1 MKKRLLTLI
10 LLLATIVGGAQSRS
24 HLITTQAE
32 LMAIPEGSTDTYI
45 LQDNIRINLDS
56 SSGGGGKRVAA
67 KGGWT
72 PIKNFRGFFDGNG
85 FHITFQKNATD
96 DYITTTDDFALF
108 DNLYGTVRLVRVN
121 YRYGVVA
128 PYVHSGGNF
137 GGIALKVCDGGKIEL
152 GESGIV
158 MGLGPNTSESPYLIG
173 GIAAECAEG
182 GVITDCTC
190 TFGFSNG
197 DWKIDDNY
205 IVGGIVGKVT
215 GGEVSGCTVS
225 TRLNTVK
232 PWVGMI
238 AGKQE
243 GGTVKQCIY
252 TARGD
257 VHAIGTATG
266 SEDDPERN
274 LIPLD
279 GAKIIRTLNG
289 LMNIPDG
296 STDKYVLM
304 ADIDCGDWTPKP
316 TFKGTFNGLGHTITY
331 KNCTPDYSY
340 SIHGLFR
347 VLSGATV
354 KNLTVKGS
362 IESKCSLTDAG
373 GIAGKLVSESII
385 QNCESYINVTSGR
398 IIKSA
403 GGIAGSCHEGSQIL
417 NCRAYGNIDI
427 TIGTSQC
434 AGGIAG
440 ACHEGSQILNC
451 QAYGNIGTDSHGYG
465 GGIVG
470 RLFGF
475 GEQSCTI
482 KDCYFGGTVKKR
494 KKYNNAMIV
503 GGFGLNEGHDIRN
516 CTYNRKTA
524 NGLLAIGTGAMY
536 GDMSAQYESRN
547 YPVNGV
553 GPDEPIDI
561 YTLDELKTISADES
575 YRLMADIDCGDW
587 TPKYFK
593 GMFDGNGHTITYKL
607 ESRDS
612 YRGLFS
618 ALDGALVKNLTV
630 KGEIR
635 AEIHPYSGGIAGS
648 ASYNSLITD
657 CKSYVDVTLTKGA
670 SNGGGIVGYCSGSEI
685 RNCQA
690 YGTISTHQ
698 EKYHYAGGIV
708 GGKYWG
714 SIKDCYFGG
723 KVEGN
728 NTFVGMIIGIKHYG
742 APENCTYS
750 SENANGYKAIG
761 TSTGSED
768 DEANGVMA
776 DTPEDTDATEV
787 IYSWGSL
794 YAALS
799 QGKSNL
805 KLTTDLKYGQGGD
818 DDDSKVLPAIAAD
831 KEVTINLDG
840 YSIDGDGKVSIFDN
854 QGTLTLTGN
863 GLIMNGHATDKG
875 GAIYNKGQLNIACNI
890 TFKDN
895 TAQQGGAIYNDA
907 DGKVSASGY
916 VNFMGNT
923 ATTSGNNIY
932 HAGSSFVLTAGTS
945 GTQAG
950 DVFLADGKIIQYRS
964 GTVDVIVG
972 NTDIMVVTEGE
983 MADYVSTYDVPWQF
997 AAATAKSLTTTAGP
1011 TRIGDNAFCG
1021 FSALEEVYL
1030 PSTMQ
1035 SVSSTAFVGC
1045 DKVVRLISYAD
1056 SPTGLTWDSYEDSF
1070 RDEGS
1075 DMTVYVNKQY
1085 IDEWQAK
1092 FPLWNFED
1100 KSSLNVGE
1108 EYDPYWDYEDTST
1121 GIRTV
1126 EATTATLPDARYWY
1140 TIGGQRLSGQPTKPG
1155 LYINNGRKVVI
1166 K

>member
-10 LLLATIVGGAQSRS
+10 LLLATIVGGA
-24 HLITTQAE
+24 LAAGYKMITTQAE
-32 LMAIPEGSTDTYI
+32 LMAIPEGSTDSYS
-45 LQDNIRINLDS
+45 LQANIDINLDY
-56 SSGGGGKRVAA
+56 SGGGGKRVAA
-67 KGGWT
+67 KGWT
-72 PIKNFRGFFDGNG
+72 PIKNFRGVFNGNG
-85 FHITFQKNATD
+85 FSITFQNNATD
-96 DYITTTDDFALF
+96 NYITTTDDFALF
-108 DNLYGTVRLVRVN
+108 DNLYGTVRHVRVN
-121 YRYGVVA
+121 YCYGVSRYGVNA
-128 PYVHSGGNF
+128 HSGGNF

-152 GESGIV
+152 GESRIV
-158 MGLGPNTSESPYLIG
+158 MSLGPNTSESPYLIG

-190 TFGFSNG
+190 TVFGSV

-215 GGEVSGCTVS
+215 GGEVSDCTVS
-225 TRLNTVK
+225 TGLNTVK

-243 GGTVKQCIY
+243 GGTVKQCLY
-252 TARGD
+252 TAWGE

-289 LMNIPDG
+289 LINIPDG

-304 ADIDCGDWTPKP
+304 ADINCGDWTPKP

-331 KNCTPDYSY
+331 KICTDDYSY
-340 SIHGLFR
+340 RIHGLFR

-362 IESKCSLTDAG
+362 IESKCGLTDAG

-398 IIKSA
+398 CIDSA

-417 NCRAYGNIDI
+417 NCRAYGDIDI

-440 ACHEGSQILNC
+440 ACHEGSQILYC
-451 QAYGNIGTDSHGYG
+451 QAYGNIATDSHGYG

-470 RLFGF
+470 GLFS

-482 KDCYFGGTVKKR
+482 KDCYFGGTVKKT
-494 KKYNNAMIV
+494 NSHNAMIV
-503 GGFGLNEGHDIRN
+503 GGWWGGHDIRN
-516 CTYNRKTA
+516 CTYSRKTA
-524 NGLLAIGTGAMY
+524 NGLLAIGADKY
-536 GDMSAQYESRN
+536 YAFQPEPCN

-561 YTLDELKTISADES
+561 YTFEELKTISADES
-575 YRLMADIDCGDW
+575 YRLMADIDCDYW
-587 TPKYFK
+587 YPRSLR

-607 ESRDS
+607 EEGS
-612 YRGLFS
+612 YSDRGLFS
-618 ALDGALVKNLTV
+618 TLDGALVKNLTV

-635 AEIHPYSGGIAGS
+635 TTRRPRSGGIAGS
-648 ASYNSLITD
+648 ATNNSLITD
-657 CKSYVDVTLTKGA
+657 CKSYVDVTLTDGA
-670 SNGGGIVGYCSGSEI
+670 SGGGGIAGYCSHSEI

-690 YGTISTHQ
+690 YGTISTNQ
-698 EKYHYAGGIV
+698 GKYHNAGGIA
-708 GGKYWG
+708 GAISWG

-723 KVEGN
+723 KVEGD
-728 NTFVGMIIGIKHYG
+728 NTYVGMITGIKLDG
-742 APENCTYS
+742 ALENCTYS

-776 DTPEDTDATEV
+776 DTPEDTDATEE

-890 TFKDN
+890 TFKGN

-932 HAGSSFVLTAGTS
+932 HAGSSFALTAGTS

-972 NTDIMVVTEGE
+972 NTDIKVVTEGE

-1045 DKVVRLISYAD
+1045 NKVVRLISYAD

-1070 RDEGS
+1070 WDEGS

-1126 EATTATLPDARYWY
+1126 EATTATRPDARYWY